1 MKKIFTLLT
10 AAVLGL
16 SAYAEGLPVPYSAED
31 SGYDNWDIKNLNE
44 DAYTWTAA
52 SEYDLSFAGC
62 TKGLFIRWNTSMAAN
77 DWAISPAI
85 HLEAGKEYKIKF
97 AYKTQSDPEKLTV
110 WFGSGNTPE
119 QLQEGE
125 KLADVNGSESK
136 GVKEIKLFT
145 PTVDGDYYL
154 GAHAHSDANTYR
166 VYFTGVSIAE
176 NVFTPATVSDLTVT
190 PGANHALE
198 AKLAWTLPTTD
209 TDDAPFGD
217 SVAVE
222 AVTVYRDGVKV
233 ADLPGTATE
242 WTDNA
247 ESGLTSGKH
256 QYEVEVTVN
265 GTKSAKAAVDSSYI
279 GPVVAFNLPLVYSL
293 NDVAA
298 DDFSAF
304 FTVIRGEAS
313 NVRSTWQFSPSVY
326 SGNSVQLLSA
336 TDKSEDDWLILPRV
350 KVEKAGAYRF
360 GMDVSNSQSKGHIE
374 IKYGKSVGGLTPG
387 IADLT
392 GVVGSCEGQDLNG
405 RAYRYYTFSFDEPGE
420 YAIALHACSASA
432 AYSTCYVYGFSVEEW
447 HDAALN
453 VTDLAAEIVGNDIQI
468 SWTNPSKT
476 SCDNDITDL
485 VKVEVYR
492 GDELIGTVTEGLVP
506 GAGCSFTDVNPAA
519 GSYLY
524 KVVAYNGEFAPDA
537 AAPEVWSAWVGDKL
551 QELPFEYKFSSA
563 SQSTYALFTPEKINQ
578 DDPEWSF
585 GTQGAILALK
595 NKNLYTPNSRLYT
608 PPFKLAPGYY
618 DVTLKIQV
626 PCNKY
631 SVKVGYVMESDA
643 QNIKGN
649 TALQVGSYYYAANQ
663 LFRIK
668 VDDEGRGMFVVT
680 VNDVTPE
687 STYYNL
693 TITDINIVRT
703 PIIPGVATDVTV
715 TPAEDKS
722 LQATVSWTNP
732 TTSSVEGVAPE
743 LTKAVVYRNDVEIGT
758 VTEGLV
764 CGETSS
770 FVDEE
775 VPNAGTYTYKVEI
788 YSADGCAAATGVVSP
803 WIGAGKDLPYESQQ
817 GDWTIL
823 NVNGD
828 TRSFDGSPITW
839 EEGSNGKLTIVSNNN
854 VADDWAISPRLNIE
868 KGYLYTITCYPVI
881 GLGYTTDDVPETVRV
896 QLYHG
901 TGLTPEEMTVKLAD
915 VGPFKASAD
924 KELFTVQIL
933 AVDPTELVEPA
944 AEDENSDTA
953 DTPDVPDTSN
963 AIKVPAGVGTLGLH
977 CAVKTGGIDI
987 REFKVD
993 GGVNT
998 DPNPGTGIR
1007 DIFGDGE
1014 NLLGADA
1021 RDITVYDLAG
1031 RAVMSADSFRSLDAK
1046 RLAKGTYI
1054 VTGHV
1059 NGKRVSAKVAF

>member
-44 DAYTWTAA
+44 DAQEWQRTTG
-52 SEYDLSFAGC
+52 EYSFANC
-62 TKGLFIRWNTSMAAN
+62 NKGLKYHWNSSMDAN

-97 AYKTQSDPEKLTV
+97 AYKTGSTSWAEKLTV
-110 WFGSGNTPE
+110 WFAAGNTPE
-119 QLQEGE
+119 LLEQGTNFLDFEGTTNS
-125 KLADVNGSESK
+125 NGAKE
-136 GVKEIKLFT
+136 VKIFT
-145 PTVDGDYYL
+145 PTVSGDYYL
-154 GAHAHSDANTYR
+154 GAHVHSDKDKQNL
-166 VYFTGVSIAE
+166 FFSGVSIAE
-176 NVFTPATVSDLTVT
+176 NVFVPATVSDLTVT
-190 PGANHALE
+190 PGANRALE

-217 SVAVE
+217 GVAVE
-222 AVTVYRDGVKV
+222 AVTVYRDGVKMV
-233 ADLPGTATE
+233 DLPGTATE

-247 ESGLTSGKH
+247 EFGLTSGKH

-265 GTKSAKAAVDSSYI
+265 GTKSAKAAVNSPYI
-279 GPVVAFNLPLVYSL
+279 GPVVAFNLPLVYNINEL
-293 NDVAA
+293 AA
-298 DDFSAF
+298 DDFSTF
-304 FTVIRGEAS
+304 FTVIQGEAS
-313 NVRSTWQFSPSVY
+313 KVKPTSTWQYKTSVY
-326 SGNSVQLLSA
+326 GNNIQLSPA
-336 TDKSEDDWLILPRV
+336 ANQAEDDWLLLPSV
-350 KVEKAGAYRF
+350 KVEKAGPYRF
-360 GMDVSNSQSKGHIE
+360 GIDLGKSGAKGHLE
-374 IKYGKSVGGLTPG
+374 IKYGKNTGELTPG
-387 IADLT
+387 IADMT
-392 GVVGSCEGQDLNG
+392 GNVGTYKEEAISSH
-405 RAYRYYTFSFDEPGE
+405 AYRYYTFSFDEPGE
-420 YAIALHACSASA
+420 YTLALHACAESSD
-432 AYSTCYVYGFSVEEW
+432 YSTYNVYGFSVEEW

-453 VTDLAAEIVGNDIQI
+453 VTDLATEVVGDDVKV

-476 SCDNDITDL
+476 SSGKDITEL

-492 GDELIGTVTEGLVP
+492 DGELAGTVTEGLVP
-506 GAGCSFTDVNPAA
+506 GAACSFTDVAPEA

-537 AAPEVWSAWVGDKL
+537 AAPEVLSAWVGDKL

-563 SQSTYALFTPEKINQ
+563 SQGTYALFTPEKINP

-585 GTQGAILALK
+585 GKEGAILGLR

-618 DVTLKIQV
+618 DVTLTIQG
-626 PCNKY
+626 PCDKY
-631 SVKVGYVMESDA
+631 RMTVGYVMDGEA
-643 QNIKGN
+643 QTIKGN
-649 TALQVGSYYYAANQ
+649 NTVQLGTPYSARNE

-668 VDDEGRGMFVVT
+668 VDDEGRGMFVAI
-680 VNDVTPE
+680 VNDVTGS

-693 TITDINIVRT
+693 TISGIKIERT
-703 PIIPGVATDVTV
+703 KIIPAVATDVTV
-715 TPAEDKS
+715 TAAEDKS
-722 LQATVSWTNP
+722 LQATISWTNP
-732 TTSSVEGVAPE
+732 ITSNVEGETPE
-743 LTKAVVYRNDVEIGT
+743 LTKAVIYRNDVEIGT

-764 CGETSS
+764 RGETSS

-775 VPNAGTYTYKVEI
+775 VPEAGTYTYKVEI

-803 WIGAGKDLPYESQQ
+803 WIGAGKDLPYESTK

-823 NVNGD
+823 NLNGD
-828 TRSFDGSPITW
+828 TAWGDPITW
-839 EEGSNGKLTIVSNNN
+839 SEKSNGDLSIMSYNN
-854 VADDWAISPRLNIE
+854 VADDWAISPRLNFQ
-868 KGYLYTITCYPVI
+868 KGYLYTITCYPTKAASSSSAV
-881 GLGYTTDDVPETVRV
+881 TEDMRV
-896 QLYHG
+896 QLYFG
-901 TGLTPEEMTVKLAD
+901 TGVTAEEMTVKLAD
-915 VGPFKASAD
+915 IGPFNAPAE
-924 KELFTVQIL
+924 KELYTVQIL

-944 AEDENSDTA
+944 AEDENEDTT

-977 CAVKTGGIDI
+977 CAQKTDEIYI